1 MIAMVLNHLWQ
12 STLFAGGAGLIA
24 LALHRNGAHVRFWL
38 WFAAS
43 LKFLVPFAALAALSA
58 YLLPPVV
65 APVPVPAV
73 RLIEPLAKPFSAPA
87 MVPIVVQITPTTE
100 PSRPGAPERA
110 STPVDPTALAR
121 PAAPARH
128 PVRVDLET
136 VLLGL
141 WFAGFTTLA
150 SRWFLRWSHMRVL
163 VQQAQDVAVAAPI
176 AVKFSRSRLEPGLVG
191 ILDPIILLPQGI
203 EKQLS
208 PAELKAVL
216 AHELCHWRRHDNL
229 LAAIHMLVEALFW
242 FFPLVWWLGARLNTE
257 RERACD
263 ESVLADGNDPELYAE
278 GILKVCRAY
287 LQSPLICVAGISGA
301 GLKKRIQ
308 TIMENRLIHELN
320 AARKLAL
327 SAAAALAL
335 ALPLALGLLTTP
347 VMQAKAAQILSPVQ
361 SVAAQMPPA
370 APVDF
375 PTPSKAATDP
385 VAPLVPQAAAAKN
398 TAPDR
403 NSGDTLTR
411 QNTVQA
417 ETSSPPLP
425 DLAATQPLSNAPPA
439 VVAANDQPAA
449 ANPAQAANTATCA
462 APTLLNSLPM
472 EPTPG
477 GDTMTVATSFDGKPH
492 RLLIGISDTPTQL
505 WSTPA
510 QKLHLPIRMGR
521 RTMDGA
527 GRISEEVSRLQDF
540 TLGSMRTGNF
550 DIQIGQDPDF
560 ANAGSDGILG
570 TDMMMLYDIDLDFAH
585 RLMNYF
591 TPEQCSRAGLY
602 WSPGT
607 TTAVAMKTYANVVY
621 VPVTLD
627 GHTLVAVL
635 DTSASRTF
643 LNPRTASQLFGLEA
657 GGLQPGTVTEG
668 GSRIKAGLHRFS
680 GLTLGGMSFSN
691 PELAVPFDVLF
702 QSYNDSHISRTA
714 RNTFHL
720 SEILPDIVI
729 GMDVLKQTHLYLS
742 FQSGQVYVSPASDGQ
757 ALKQTAPM
765 EISWFNVWRYGY
777 DSYYNFRHPL
787 IKF

>member
-1 MIAMVLNHLWQ
+1 
-12 STLFAGGAGLIA
+12 
-24 LALHRNGAHVRFWL
+24 
-38 WFAAS
+38 
-43 LKFLVPFAALAALSA
+43 
-58 YLLPPVV
+58 
-65 APVPVPAV
+65 
-73 RLIEPLAKPFSAPA
+73 
-87 MVPIVVQITPTTE
+87 
-100 PSRPGAPERA
+100 
-110 STPVDPTALAR
+110 
-121 PAAPARH
+121 
-128 PVRVDLET
+128 
-136 VLLGL
+136 
-141 WFAGFTTLA
+141 
-150 SRWFLRWSHMRVL
+150 
-163 VQQAQDVAVAAPI
+163 
-176 AVKFSRSRLEPGLVG
+176 
-191 ILDPIILLPQGI
+191 
-203 EKQLS
+203 
-208 PAELKAVL
+208 
-216 AHELCHWRRHDNL
+216 
-229 LAAIHMLVEALFW
+229 
-242 FFPLVWWLGARLNTE
+242 
-257 RERACD
+257 
-263 ESVLADGNDPELYAE
+263 
-278 GILKVCRAY
+278 
-287 LQSPLICVAGISGA
+287 
-301 GLKKRIQ
+301 
-308 TIMENRLIHELN
+308 
-320 AARKLAL
+320 
-327 SAAAALAL
+327 
-335 ALPLALGLLTTP
+335 
-347 VMQAKAAQILSPVQ
+347 
-361 SVAAQMPPA
+361 
-370 APVDF
+370 
-375 PTPSKAATDP
+375 
-385 VAPLVPQAAAAKN
+385 
-398 TAPDR
+398 
-403 NSGDTLTR
+403 
-411 QNTVQA
+411 
-417 ETSSPPLP
+417 
-425 DLAATQPLSNAPPA
+425 
-439 VVAANDQPAA
+439 
-449 ANPAQAANTATCA
+449 
-462 APTLLNSLPM
+462 
-472 EPTPG
+472 
-477 GDTMTVATSFDGKPH
+477 
-492 RLLIGISDTPTQL
+492 
-505 WSTPA
+505 
-510 QKLHLPIRMGR
+510 MGR

-657 GGLQPGTVTEG
+657 VGLQPGTVTEG